1 MVNCLNANTCTLHP
15 APHALLPKSD
25 DVFPRGEFKM
35 RDLVTLLP
43 MLDEMSILS
52 LTGPAPTLRPL
63 PCSYM
68 HATTCNPRHPQT
80 SLPIAH

>member
-1 MVNCLNANTCTLHP
+1 
-15 APHALLPKSD
+15 
-25 DVFPRGEFKM
+25 M